1 VCTTRPWN
9 TSRRLRN
16 STLLI
21 RRRLSE
27 SRLLHLLPLPSLALD
42 VLSSILVARDRILR
56 REPELTQFETAQIA
70 NLCPADAE
78 EAKSIIPRCVIGS
91 SVPRVS
97 CRRLFTNGPSI
108 YPLSLVKIEDDRLQA
123 LLDEIQAMR
132 KFQT

>member
-1 VCTTRPWN
+1 M
-9 TSRRLRN
+9 
-16 STLLI
+16 
-21 RRRLSE
+21 
-27 SRLLHLLPLPSLALD
+27 
-42 VLSSILVARDRILR
+42 R

-78 EAKSIIPRCVIGS
+78 EAKSIIPRCVIGF
-91 SVPRVS
+91 SVPRVW
-97 CRRLFTNGPSI
+97 CRGLFTDGPLF

>member
-1 VCTTRPWN
+1 M
-9 TSRRLRN
+9 
-16 STLLI
+16 
-21 RRRLSE
+21 
-27 SRLLHLLPLPSLALD
+27 
-42 VLSSILVARDRILR
+42 R

-78 EAKSIIPRCVIGS
+78 EAKSIIPRCVIGL

-97 CRRLFTNGPSI
+97 LCRGLLTIGPLF